1 MQSLG
6 ENNVFSIKS
15 KIIAI
20 VVAVVGAIGL
30 GMFIYDKGYDNG
42 VQYVNEQVTLQRQ
55 QWEQRVEQLQDQHNI
70 TIATITQKHNDQIDQ
85 LNKQIQTLKDHPKII
100 TKYVDRTVP
109 VTNGI
114 ATAHDRA
121 AQNIPLYIMLPDNF
135 KPNDPSEYSSADLVN
150 TIVKN
155 YNSCNVCIQRL
166 TALQDIVKQYQQK
179 QNQMVEGK

>member
-1 MQSLG
+1 M
-6 ENNVFSIKS
+6 FSIKS
-15 KIIAI
+15 KII
-20 VVAVVGAIGL
+20 VVLVIIAGLFGL
-30 GMFIYDKGYDNG
+30 GSWIYNTGYDNG
-42 VQYVNEQVTLQRQ
+42 VQFVNEQVTTQRQ

-70 TIATITQKHNDQIDQ
+70 TIATITQKHNDQIDN

-100 TKYVDRTVP
+100 TKYVDRPVP

-114 ATAHDRA
+114 ALAHDRA

-135 KPNDPSEYSSADLVN
+135 KPSDPSEYTSTDLTN

-166 TALQDIVKQYQQK
+166 TALQEIVKQYQQK